1 MRVFLS
7 AFLRKI
13 SIAFALF
20 LSIASYAQNTADQNA
35 IACSKKMD
43 ALWVLLQKK
52 HIAPIQFNTEVSQQ
66 IVELLLMELDY
77 RKIHFYESDKQ
88 ALNTQIQNI
97 KPSSSKDLCKLVSS
111 IADLYQTRVK
121 ESQTIL
127 ETLAKSELNFNE
139 NEIVTFSYVP
149 KPFMESKEKKV
160 NRWTR
165 NIKYLVLTASYYS
178 LDSLQIKNATAPKDF
193 LINKNKSTSIIINK
207 ELKKIN
213 SILSPTTDFYA
224 TVEDALLNAVC
235 KRYDPHTEY
244 YDYNTYKQYSEQLQS
259 QVLTFGIFLSETD
272 YGSLSVDYIAPG
284 SMAWF
289 LNVVQVGDVVTII
302 KLNQQVYDITSLTY
316 QEANDLLQNEKHT
329 VLELTVKKENGTTE
343 TIKLKKE
350 AIKFENNTVKSYIVK
365 SDKKIGYIS
374 IPSFYSD
381 SNNPSAL
388 GCANEL
394 SKEILKLKN
403 ENIEGLIIDLRYNG
417 GGSLDE
423 AIGMSSLFIDIG
435 PLFYVLDNTGKA
447 TLTKDMH
454 RGTVYDG
461 PLCIMVNG
469 YSASASE
476 IFSAA
481 MQDNNRALI
490 IGEQTYGK
498 ATGQGFHPLDTT
510 VSRNKFS
517 ATDNMGI
524 AKLTQIKLYRTTGIS
539 YQGKGVTPDII
550 LPYVNLISNKENK
563 EAYYLKGDSISKKAV
578 FTFPAP
584 LPIATL
590 NEKNTIRMSENS
602 KYKYIKQVSDSLRKT
617 QYDDFIMHL
626 TVAGF
631 WNDMKILDKESEK
644 EDRASTYTRTGFEV
658 YYNQLEAD
666 FLMYDANYK
675 KLYTSYLDELKTDLI
690 LQQTYDIMCDFIKLN
705 QK

>member
-1 MRVFLS
+1 
-7 AFLRKI
+7 
-13 SIAFALF
+13 
-20 LSIASYAQNTADQNA
+20 
-35 IACSKKMD
+35 MD
-43 ALWVLLQKK
+43 ALWALLQKK
-52 HIAPIQFNTEVSQQ
+52 HITPIQFNTEVSQQ
-66 IVELLLMELDY
+66 IIELLLIELDY

-88 ALNTQIQNI
+88 ALSTQIQNS
-97 KPSSSKDLCKLVSS
+97 KPSSAKDLCKLVSS

-121 ESQTIL
+121 ESQAIL
-127 ETLAKSELNFNE
+127 ETLAKSELNFTE
-139 NEIVTFSYVP
+139 NEIITFSSSL
-149 KPFMESKEKKV
+149 KPFMESKEKKI

-165 NIKYLVLTASYYS
+165 NIKYLVLTASYYA
-178 LDSLQIKNATAPKDF
+178 LDTLQLKSATAPKDF
-193 LINKNKSTSIIINK
+193 LINKNKSATNIINK

-213 SILSPTTDFYA
+213 SILSPTTDFNA

-235 KRYDPHTEY
+235 KRYDPHTDY
-244 YDYNTYKQYSEQLQS
+244 YDYSNYKQFSEQLQS
-259 QVLTFGIFLSETD
+259 QVLTFGIFLNETD
-272 YGSLSVDYIAPG
+272 YGSLSISYIAPG

-289 LNVVQVGDVVTII
+289 LNVVEVGDVVTMF
-302 KLNQQVYDITSLTY
+302 KLNQQVQDITALTY
-316 QEANDLLQNEKHT
+316 HEANDLFQNEKNT
-329 VLELTVKKENGTTE
+329 TLELTVKKENGISE
-343 TIKLKKE
+343 TVKLKKE

-365 SDKKIGYIS
+365 FDKKIGYIS

-381 SNNPSAL
+381 SNNPNAL

-394 SKEILKLKN
+394 AKEILKLKN

-423 AIGMSSLFIDIG
+423 AVGMSSLFIDVG

-447 TLTKDMH
+447 TLTKDMN

-461 PLCIMVNG
+461 PLSIMVNG

-490 IGEQTYGK
+490 IGEKTYGK

-510 VSRNKFS
+510 ISSNKFT

-539 YQGKGVTPDII
+539 YQGKGVTPDIV
-550 LPYVNLISNKENK
+550 LPYVDMLSHRENK
-563 EAYYLKGDSISKKAV
+563 EAYYLRGDSISKKAV
-578 FTFPAP
+578 FTYPAP
-584 LPIATL
+584 LPIAAL
-590 NEKNTIRMSENS
+590 NEKNAFRMQENS
-602 KYKYIKQVSDSLRKT
+602 NYRYIKKVSDSLRKT
-617 QYDDFIMHL
+617 QDNDYIMHI

-631 WNDMKILDKESEK
+631 WNDMKLLNKESEK
-644 EDRASTYTRTGFEV
+644 EYNASTYTRTGFEV
-658 YYNQLEAD
+658 YYNQLETD
-666 FLMYDANYK
+666 FLNYDVNYK
-675 KLYTSYLDELKTDLI
+675 KLYTSYLDDLKTDLI
-690 LQQTYDIMCDFIKLN
+690 LQQTYDIMCDFIKLK